1 MGWEFFISLRYLLAK
16 RKEKFIS
23 VSTFLSIISV
33 TVGVAVLIIVL
44 GVMNGFGD
52 ELRQKIVGFNYH
64 VYIEKSDGIKN
75 PDFVINKVNSS
86 EDVLSSTPFIDGQA
100 IVLVESREPRGVL
113 VRGIDAAREKP
124 YISLEVLSGDK
135 FQLKNNGVAIGNEL
149 ARSLKVSPGDRINI
163 ISGAS
168 IVPREFKI
176 SSIFHSGMYEY
187 DANLI
192 FTNLD
197 SAKVL
202 FDTKD
207 TVNGI
212 GLRVKS
218 LAFAQRVKKAVL
230 SSLGNTYLVHTWSEL
245 NKNLFAAIKM
255 EKVLVFIVVT
265 LTIAVGAL
273 NIINTLSLL
282 TLEKTKDIGILK
294 ALGATRLN
302 IAKIYMSK
310 GLVIG
315 LIGSSMGLVFGVS
328 ITKNINLI
336 AGFISKLTG
345 FELFSREIYYLDK
358 IPVSMNYSE
367 IWLIIFFAIGLS
379 FLAALYPAWHASR
392 LNPIEALRYE

>member
-33 TVGVAVLIIVL
+33 TIGVAVLIIVL

-75 PDFVINKVNSS
+75 PDFIINKVNSS
-86 EDVLSSTPFIDGQA
+86 EDVLSSSPFIDGQA

-113 VRGIDAAREKP
+113 VRGIDASREKP
-124 YISLEVLSGDK
+124 HISLEVLSGDK

-149 ARSLKVSPGDRINI
+149 ARSLRVSPGDRINI

-192 FTNLD
+192 FTNLN

-202 FDTKD
+202 FDTKG

-310 GLVIG
+310 GLIIG
-315 LIGSSMGLVFGVS
+315 LIGSSLGLVFGVS

-336 AGFISKLTG
+336 AGFISRLTG

-367 IWLIIFFAIGLS
+367 VWLIIFFAIGLS